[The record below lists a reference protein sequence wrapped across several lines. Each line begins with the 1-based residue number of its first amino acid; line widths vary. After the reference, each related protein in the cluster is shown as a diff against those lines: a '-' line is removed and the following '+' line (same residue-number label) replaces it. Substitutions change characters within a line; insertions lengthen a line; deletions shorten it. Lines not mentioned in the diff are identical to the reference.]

1 MGIFLAHSNRVSI
14 VGFLLGRKSLDCARV
29 SMPDPFPVA
38 SPPLSEAKRHRTST
52 RGASPPLEAMS
63 ISRAARM
70 AGNEPQQMS
79 ALEAERR
86 HYRPCVPAVLRVRV
100 RAEPAQERTTC
111 VSHEDLIASAFP
123 TLYGSPVVSLV
134 PAETDTS
141 VAPRPLRVGCVLSGG
156 TPAAGG
162 HNCICGLFD
171 HLEAFHPGSTLLGFR
186 GGLRGVLRN
195 SFTKLEAATVERHRN
210 SGGFFMIGSGGDL
223 IETEEELALAVRIA
237 RNNSLDGLRRHGR
250 HPLPRAKLP

>member
-1 MGIFLAHSNRVSI
+1 
-14 VGFLLGRKSLDCARV
+14 
-29 SMPDPFPVA
+29 MPDPFPVA

-134 PAETDTS
+134 PADETDTS